1 MKIDTID
8 SGHEILVIAEIGNN
22 HEGSYGAAEE
32 MIGQAA
38 RAGAQA
44 VKFQTFQTERF
55 VTRADPARF
64 ERLQQFELT
73 QDEFA
78 RLAAVAKAEG
88 VSFISTPLDLASA
101 DFLTGHVAAF
111 KIASGDNSF
120 YPLIERVAASAKP
133 LVLSTG
139 IADLDHID
147 LAVQRVDDTWRRIDH
162 DGDLALLH
170 CVASYPVPPAE
181 ANLAAIGALKA
192 RFPTRTVGYS
202 DHTLGVD
209 AAILSVALGAEIIE
223 KHFTLDKNFSDFRD
237 HQMSADPAELAELV
251 ARAQTARLYLGSG
264 NKQMMECERAVAP
277 LIRRSIVAGRDL
289 AAGTLLSDDDIGWT
303 RPGGGLA
310 PGTEAAVLGRRLNQ
324 PLTQGDMIQ
333 LEMLG

>member
-1 MKIDTID
+1 MKIESND
-8 SGHEILVIAEIGNN
+8 SGCEILVIAEIGNN

-32 MIGQAA
+32 MVGQAA
-38 RAGAQA
+38 RAGAHA
-44 VKFQTFQTERF
+44 VKFQTFQTEHF

-78 RLAAVAKAEG
+78 RLAAVAEAEG
-88 VSFISTPLDLASA
+88 VAFISTPLDLPSAS
-101 DFLTGHVAAF
+101 FLAGHVAAF

-120 YPLIERVAASAKP
+120 YPLIEQVAASAKP
-133 LVLSTG
+133 LILSTG

-147 LAVQRVDDTWRRIDH
+147 LAVQRIDNTWHHIGH

-181 ANLAAIGALKA
+181 ANLAAISALKA
-192 RFPTRTVGYS
+192 RFPTRTIGYS
-202 DHTLGVD
+202 DHTLGID
-209 AAILSVALGAEIIE
+209 AAVLSVALGAEVIE

-237 HQMSADPAELAELV
+237 HQMSADPAELKLLV
-251 ARAQTARLYLGSG
+251 ERTAAARIYLGSG
-264 NKQMMECERAVAP
+264 DKHLMDCERAVAP

-289 AAGTLLSDDDIGWT
+289 AVGTVLSDDDIGWT

-310 PGTEAAVLGRRLNQ
+310 PGSEATVLGRRLNQ
-324 PLTQGDMIQ
+324 PLIQGEMIQ